1 MSWSDL
7 EKPPQDNEAKRKREA
22 KEAALRDA
30 INKTLGSKDGAPLK
44 EYLEAIKDSAS
55 YVSGRSPEDV
65 AYSEGHR
72 NLARKL
78 LSYLENDNG

>member
-7 EKPPQDNEAKRKREA
+7 EKPPQDNEAKRRHEAREKALREA
-22 KEAALRDA
+22 VRQ
-30 INKTLGSKDGAPLK
+30 TLGSKEGQPLK
-44 EYLEAIKDSAS
+44 EYLEALVRSGS
-55 YVSGRSPEDV
+55 YASGRGFEDV

>member
-7 EKPPQDNEAKRKREA
+7 ERPPQDSEAKQQREA

-30 INKTLGSKDGAPLK
+30 AKKTLGSKDGAPLK
-44 EYLEAIKDSAS
+44 EYLEALRDSAS
-55 YVSGRSPEDV
+55 YVSGRSFEDV

-72 NLARKL
+72 NLARIL
-78 LSYLENDNG
+78 LSYVEKDDG